1 MAAFMA
7 ASPAPTLVIGPSGM
21 ANSRL
26 YKIAPPAIFWC
37 CHAREAGA
45 CSGPRMTGVSALQD
59 FAVRG
64 RSHKQSEQFNHTNSD
79 HEHCKCHGIVV
90 QPVQPLLHGTPP
102 CSPTLVSERDP
113 ETTPPAALAFP
124 CPPGDS
130 ARRPVFVRIRPGDN
144 VTGRAMLGF
153 GGDGSNATPKSHGE
167 RAPPS
172 RAGFVAERIESEV
185 SESGTIVDTTTS
197 AAPRLPGAGVG
208 RKSEPRVGQVAA

>member
-1 MAAFMA
+1 MSRLAAASTIPVTNAAKQKNTRRSCRILIMAAFMA

-45 CSGPRMTGVSALQD
+45 CSGPRMTGVSALQN

-64 RSHKQSEQFNHTNSD
+64 RSHKHSEQFNHTNSD

-102 CSPTLVSERDP
+102 CSPTLVSEKDP
-113 ETTPPAALAFP
+113 DTTPPAALAFL

-130 ARRPVFVRIRPGDN
+130 ARRPVSIGSIRSR
-144 VTGRAMLGF
+144 RAR
-153 GGDGSNATPKSHGE
+153 P
-167 RAPPS
+167 
-172 RAGFVAERIESEV
+172 VAR
-185 SESGTIVDTTTS
+185 
-197 AAPRLPGAGVG
+197 
-208 RKSEPRVGQVAA
+208 